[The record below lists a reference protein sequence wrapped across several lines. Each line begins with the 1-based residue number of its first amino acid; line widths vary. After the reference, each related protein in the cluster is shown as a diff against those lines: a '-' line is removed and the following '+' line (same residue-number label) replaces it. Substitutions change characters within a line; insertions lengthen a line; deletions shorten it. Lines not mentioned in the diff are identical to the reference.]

1 MKIIRNVTSNSAQ
14 EATKKYGNEVH
25 VYLNQSEVEDAETEN
40 ITYNYDKVIIENGLK
55 YADPIEAA
63 TIYLNEI
70 DKQKKLD
77 EIIVTTSTGKS
88 FYCDPVSRTDISDAI
103 ALSVETGQTTIDWK
117 LSTGWENVS
126 LSDMREARILGLQAK
141 ANIIGMLTD
150 A

>member
-14 EATKKYGNEVH
+14 EATKRYGNEIH
-25 VYLNQSEVEDAETEN
+25 VYLNQSEAVDEETDA
-40 ITYNYDKVIIENGLK
+40 ITYNYDKVIIENCLK

-63 TIYLNEI
+63 TVYFNEI

-77 EIIVTTSTGKS
+77 EIVVTTSTGKS
-88 FYCDPVSRTDISDAI
+88 FYCDPVSRADISDAI
-103 ALSVETGQTTIDWK
+103 TLSAETGQTTIDWK
-117 LSTGWENVS
+117 LSTGWETVS
-126 LSDMREARILGLQAK
+126 LEDMKEARILGLQAK